1 LYPDAIS
8 ILKISDVMRLP
19 FCRQAGFHPHTH
31 NNNLVFVVVVYF
43 ICTSGCIRKI
53 YYFKHMP
60 NLEMT
65 IPHSLSQE
73 EAIKRIKNQF
83 TEMKK
88 NHGDKIK
95 NFKEDWKGNVGNFSF
110 RFQSFDISGMLT
122 VDHSSV
128 EMAGKIPLA
137 VSLFKEAIKKT
148 IYDKAVEILS

>member
-1 LYPDAIS
+1 
-8 ILKISDVMRLP
+8 
-19 FCRQAGFHPHTH
+19 
-31 NNNLVFVVVVYF
+31 
-43 ICTSGCIRKI
+43 
-53 YYFKHMP
+53 MP

-95 NFKEDWKGNVGNFSF
+95 NLKEDWNGNVGNFSF
-110 RFQSFDISGMLT
+110 SFQGFDISGTLT

-128 EMAGKIPLA
+128 GLDGKIPLA